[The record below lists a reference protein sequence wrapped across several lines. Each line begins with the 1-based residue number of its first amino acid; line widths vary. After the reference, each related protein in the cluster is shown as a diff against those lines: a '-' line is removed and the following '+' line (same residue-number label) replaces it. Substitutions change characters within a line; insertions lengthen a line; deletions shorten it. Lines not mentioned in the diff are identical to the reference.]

1 MIQPLS
7 IIPDSEIVSTSQW
20 KEIIKVYKFE
30 MKPTKKHEV
39 LMNRTLGTCRHL
51 YNDLLDE
58 RKKEWENGE
67 WSVQYIDQANYLPTL
82 RNANDETGKYLKEIY
97 AQILQNVAKRVDLA
111 YQNYFRRVKNGQEGG
126 SGKKEKPGHPRFK
139 GYGRYDSF
147 MFPQYGNGCHI
158 LDGKNGNKENN
169 DEGSI
174 IRLSKIGDIKFI
186 KYREIGE
193 DSNGN
198 IYPFKVKTVTIKKE
212 VDKWFVIFVV
222 ETIVEIETLVAPIQ
236 VVSIEEL
243 NKKCVGI
250 DMGLS
255 NLIMLSTKQMMEPPE
270 YLRESANKLAKEQR
284 RLSRKKKY
292 EKIVD
297 INKKIN
303 AGIKIDKEIEKKKIK
318 VNSKNREKQIIKVR
332 KVHRKIAN
340 QRRNF
345 SHNVSRL
352 LVNTFDV
359 IVFEELSIQNMIKNH
374 KLAKSIA
381 DASWYQ
387 IQMFTKYKA
396 EWAGKIVEFVDP
408 KRTSK
413 ECSNCG
419 NLEEMK
425 LSDRTFLCS
434 KCGLEIDR
442 DINASI
448 NIRNRSVVYQD
459 LKSKI
464 KLSIY

>member
-1 MIQPLS
+1 MIQL
-7 IIPDSEIVSTSQW
+7 IPSSEIVSTSQW
-20 KEIIKVYKFE
+20 KEIIKAYKFE

-39 LMNRTLGTCRHL
+39 IMNRTLGTCRHL

-58 RKKEWENGE
+58 RKKGWENGE
-67 WSVQYIDQANYLPTL
+67 WSVQYNDQQNYLPTL
-82 RNANDETGKYLKEIY
+82 RNTNNETGKYLREI
-97 AQILQNVAKRVDLA
+97 QTQVLQNVAKRVDLA

-126 SGKKEKPGHPRFK
+126 SGKKEKPGYPRFK

-147 MFPQYGNGCHI
+147 MFPQYGNGCSI
-158 LDGKNGNKENN
+158 VSRVGNIDN
-169 DEGSI
+169 EGSI

-186 KYREIGE
+186 KHREIGE
-193 DSNGN
+193 DNNGN
-198 IYPFKVKTVTIKKE
+198 VYPFKIKTVTIKKE
-212 VDKWFVIFVV
+212 VDKWFVIFAV
-222 ETIVEIETLVAPIQ
+222 ETIVEIDIFVGKYVQKKEVNT
-236 VVSIEEL
+236 IEEL
-243 NKKCVGI
+243 DKVCVGI

-255 NLIMLSTKQMMEPPE
+255 NLIMLSTKQKMEPPE
-270 YLRESANKLAKEQR
+270 YLRESEGKLAKEQR
-284 RLSRKKKY
+284 KLSRKKKY
-292 EKIVD
+292 EKIVE
-297 INKKIN
+297 INKKIS

-345 SHNVSRL
+345 SHNVSRI
-352 LVNTFDV
+352 LVDTFDV
-359 IVFEELSIQNMIKNH
+359 IIFEELQIQNMVKNH

-425 LSDRTFLCS
+425 LSDRIFLCS

-442 DINASI
+442 DVNASI
-448 NIRNRSVVYQD
+448 NIRNRSIVYQD
-459 LKSKI
+459 LKRQI
-464 KLSIY
+464 KLSIH